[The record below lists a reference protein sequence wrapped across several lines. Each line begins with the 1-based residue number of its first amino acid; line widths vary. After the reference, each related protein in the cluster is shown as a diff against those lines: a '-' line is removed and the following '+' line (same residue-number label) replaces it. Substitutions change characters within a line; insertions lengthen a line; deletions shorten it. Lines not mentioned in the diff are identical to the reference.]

1 MDLLFD
7 LAKVTSSN
15 TDNDALGH
23 TRSDWAIRL
32 LLDSDSGIRDWFDLD
47 SLTKTIFILDGEVHL
62 NFFSKLNRPKLYLR
76 WHNINTPLHSIM
88 QHRRHHRVSLI
99 NQLRE
104 CLLLVNCL
112 KNHLMLTLLSHLL
125 DVGGVDVLAVGHG
138 GDLYSSVSYAFG
150 CDELLVELGL
160 SLRFLGGFYER
171 HILSKLSIDIEI
183 FCFDDMML
191 LSLEDF
197 LLL

>member
-1 MDLLFD
+1 
-7 LAKVTSSN
+7 
-15 TDNDALGH
+15 
-23 TRSDWAIRL
+23 
-32 LLDSDSGIRDWFDLD
+32 
-47 SLTKTIFILDGEVHL
+47 
-62 NFFSKLNRPKLYLR
+62 
-76 WHNINTPLHSIM
+76 
-88 QHRRHHRVSLI
+88 
-99 NQLRE
+99 
-104 CLLLVNCL
+104 
-112 KNHLMLTLLSHLL
+112 MLTLLSHLL